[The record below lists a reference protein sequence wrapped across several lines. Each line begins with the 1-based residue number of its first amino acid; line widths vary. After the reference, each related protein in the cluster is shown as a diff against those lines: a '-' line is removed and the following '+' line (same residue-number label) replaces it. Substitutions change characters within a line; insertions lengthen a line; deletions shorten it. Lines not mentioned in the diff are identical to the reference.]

1 MLSGEPTTG
10 VCRLLLTPVA
20 IQTQH
25 ATIKRSLRP
34 PPTLY
39 CLPPSSHYIF
49 VVPATNQLPAP
60 KGDWQSACA
69 QLQWRAAICPRFHI
83 SRIDQVRRACR
94 QAPTSSTGFTY
105 NEVSNEKNS
114 TPCARTWCAVL
125 PSPSVAL
132 GSAPHSSTICTA
144 VLVQPLLAA
153 RNRNL
158 FASSGMCLADWVSSC
173 R

>member
-105 NEVSNEKNS
+105 NEVSNEKIQRHAHAPGVPS
-114 TPCARTWCAVL
+114 CPLRLWHWGLLRTRAPSAL
-125 PSPSVAL
+125 PSWCSL
-132 GSAPHSSTICTA
+132 C
-144 VLVQPLLAA
+144 LLRAT
-153 RNRNL
+153 
-158 FASSGMCLADWVSSC
+158 GTCLRPRECA
-173 R
+173 